1 MSSPPCCA
9 PCNISVS
16 WEVKIYR
23 NKYLVGWTQ
32 GICTASDGSCG
43 GM

>member
-1 MSSPPCCA
+1 MRRTGASTSKQDRPT
-9 PCNISVS
+9 S
-16 WEVKIYR
+16 VKIYR